1 MWVFG
6 EACQCGDMVEH
17 ARVSLMTL
25 DPACA
30 VDVVKYVENEARPVI
45 EEIPGS
51 RGVALLTIADLAVMV
66 MESFWFSGDAMRE
79 SEGAVAP
86 LRKEAVHRG
95 VATVSVERHEVAS
108 ATRVARPAAGAGVR
122 LTRVDIDP
130 RRVNE
135 AIARYED
142 TAVPWL
148 TETDGFCSAVLLVH
162 RRTGRALTE
171 TVWCDHESLAASRSP
186 AAAIRADTVAATEA
200 EIRALEEYRLEFSTA
215 PEFWMP
221 PHAG

>member
-1 MWVFG
+1 MI
-6 EACQCGDMVEH
+6 EH

-25 DPACA
+25 DPACTG
-30 VDVVKYVENEARPVI
+30 DVVKYVEHEARPVI
-45 EEIPGS
+45 EQIPGS
-51 RGVALLTIADLAVMV
+51 RGVALLAIPDLAVIV
-66 MESFWFSGDAMRE
+66 MESFWFSGDAMRD

-86 LRKEAVHRG
+86 FRKEAVRRG
-95 VATVSVERHEVAS
+95 VATISVERHEVAS
-108 ATRVARPAAGAGVR
+108 ATRVARPAPGAGVR

-130 RRVNE
+130 RRVDE

-148 TETDGFCSAVLLVH
+148 TETEGFCSAVLLVH
-162 RRTGRALTE
+162 RRSGRALTE
-171 TVWCDHESLAASRSP
+171 TVWRDLEALAASRTH
-186 AAAIRADTVAATEA
+186 AASIRADAVAATEA
-200 EIRALEEYRLEFSTA
+200 GIRALEEYRLEFSTA

>member
-1 MWVFG
+1 M
-6 EACQCGDMVEH
+6 EH
-17 ARVSLMTL
+17 ARLSLMTL

-30 VDVVKYVENEARPVI
+30 ADVAKYVENEARPVI
-45 EEIPGS
+45 EEVPGS
-51 RGVALLTIADLAVMV
+51 RGVALLTIPDLAVMIL
-66 MESFWFSGDAMRE
+66 ESFWFSGDAMRE

-86 LRKEAVHRG
+86 LRKEAVQRG

-108 ATRVARPAAGAGVR
+108 ATRVARPEAGAGVR
-122 LTRVDIDP
+122 LTRVDVDP
-130 RRVNE
+130 RRVDE

-171 TVWCDHESLAASRSP
+171 TVWSDAEALAASRSG
-186 AAAIRADTVAATEA
+186 AASIRADAVTATEA
-200 EIRALEEYRLEFSTA
+200 EIRALEEYHLEFSTV
-215 PEFWMP
+215 PKFWTP
-221 PHAG
+221 SHAG

>member
-1 MWVFG
+1 M
-6 EACQCGDMVEH
+6 EH

-30 VDVVKYVENEARPVI
+30 DDVVKYVEHEACPAI
-45 EEIPGS
+45 EQLLGN
-51 RGVALLTIADLAVMV
+51 RGVAVLAIPDLAVIV

-86 LRKEAVHRG
+86 FRKEAMRRG

-108 ATRVARPAAGAGVR
+108 ATRVARPAPGAGVR
-122 LTRVDIDP
+122 LTRVDVDP
-130 RRVNE
+130 RRVDE

-148 TETDGFCSAVLLVH
+148 TETGGFCSAVLLVH
-162 RRTGRALTE
+162 RRSGRALTE
-171 TVWCDHESLAASRSP
+171 TVWCDHEALAASRSP
-186 AAAIRADTVAATEA
+186 AASIRADAVSATEA
-200 EIRALEEYRLEFSTA
+200 EIRALEEYRLEFSTT
-215 PEFWMP
+215 PKFWMP

>member
-1 MWVFG
+1 M
-6 EACQCGDMVEH
+6 EH
-17 ARVSLMTL
+17 ARVSLLTL

-30 VDVVKYVENEARPVI
+30 GDVVKYVEHEARPAI

-51 RGVALLTIADLAVMV
+51 RGVALLEIPDLAVIML
-66 MESFWFSGDAMRE
+66 ESFWVSGDAMRE

-108 ATRVARPAAGAGVR
+108 ATRPARPEAGAGVR

-130 RRVNE
+130 RRVDE

-142 TAVPWL
+142 TAIPWL
-148 TETDGFCSAVLLVH
+148 TESDGFCSQVLLVH

-171 TVWCDHESLAASRSP
+171 TIWRDRDALAASRSR
-186 AAAIRADTVAATEA
+186 AAAIRADTVAATDA
-200 EIRALEEYRLEFSTA
+200 EIRALEEYRLEFSTV
-215 PEFWMP
+215 PKVWMP
-221 PHAG
+221 KHAD